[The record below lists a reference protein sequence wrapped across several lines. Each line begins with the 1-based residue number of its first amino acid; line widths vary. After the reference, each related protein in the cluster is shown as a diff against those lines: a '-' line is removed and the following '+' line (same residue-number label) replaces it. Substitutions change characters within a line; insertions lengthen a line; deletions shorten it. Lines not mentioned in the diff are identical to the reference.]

1 MGKQLNLLIPTR
13 SEHASI
19 LSGSFESG
27 ERLINLRRC
36 VFRRNCDT
44 NSAGVGRNGRG
55 ANGGSEDMAQMM
67 YRDAI
72 RSTIFQEM
80 QRDERVV
87 VLGEDVVGGMGTAGG
102 PEAIGGIWSTSV
114 GFYEAFGPD
123 RVIDTP
129 ISEAGFTGIAVGAAL
144 GGLRPV
150 ADVQYAD
157 FLFLAMDQLANHA
170 AKMRYMS
177 GGKLKVPM
185 VMRAPVGA
193 TTRGSQHAQSLES
206 YFVHVPGL
214 KIACPSN
221 PYDAKGLLKTAI
233 RMDDPVL
240 FFEHKLLY
248 GSKGSRKESGG
259 LEVFGTVPQEEY
271 LLPFGKAKIVRPGR
285 DITIVAN
292 LLMVH
297 KSMLAAKTLSEQ
309 GIEAEIIDVRTLAP
323 FDWQTVFDSVSR
335 TGRLV
340 IVHEDT
346 LTGGW
351 GAEVAAR
358 VADSCIGFLQ
368 GPIRRVTAPDTPVP
382 FAPVMENFYVPSVE
396 RIVAAVKEVCQ

>member
-1 MGKQLNLLIPTR
+1 MSSLNERVSR
-13 SEHASI
+13 SDPEGRKMTIVEA
-19 LSGSFESG
+19 
-27 ERLINLRRC
+27 LRE
-36 VFRRNCDT
+36 
-44 NSAGVGRNGRG
+44 AL
-55 ANGGSEDMAQMM
+55 
-67 YRDAI
+67 
-72 RSTIFQEM
+72 QEEM
-80 QRDERVV
+80 RRDERVIL
-87 VLGEDVVGGMGTAGG
+87 LGEDIGVQGGFGG
-102 PEAIGGIWSTSV
+102 
-114 GFYEAFGPD
+114 AFTVTLGLAEEFGRR

-129 ISEAGFTGIAVGAAL
+129 ITEAGIAGVATGAAL

-150 ADVQYAD
+150 ADVQYGD

-170 AKMRYMS
+170 AKLRYMS
-177 GGKLKVPM
+177 GGKLRVPL

-193 TTRGSQHAQSLES
+193 TTRGAQHAQSLEA
-206 YFVHVPGL
+206 FFMHVPGL
-214 KIACPSN
+214 KVACPSN

-233 RMDDPVL
+233 RMDDPVI

-259 LEVFGTVPQEEY
+259 LEVFGTVPGQEY
-271 LLPFGKAKIVRPGR
+271 LLPFGQAKRVRQGR
-285 DITIVAN
+285 DVTIVAN

-297 KSMLAAKTLSEQ
+297 KSMLAAKSLAEQ
-309 GIEAEIIDVRTLAP
+309 GFEAEVIDVRTLVP
-323 FDWQTVFDSVSR
+323 LDWETVFESVSR

-358 VADSCIGFLQ
+358 VADSCIGYLQ

-382 FAPVMENFYVPSVE
+382 FAPVMENFFVPSVE
-396 RIVAAVKEVCQ
+396 KIVNAVKEICQ